1 MNVEV
6 TKNNPNF
13 PDLAELEVETA
24 APVSKKSGSFSS
36 PLDQIKRGFYH
47 IIFNG
52 FATFRAAMVASL
64 LNEKAL
70 EELETS
76 SVADATGFN
85 ISDLAQAVTMQKL
98 REWMRFKPGNGTSP
112 FEVSFIEDMYNI
124 DSEVVGKI
132 INYLPKDSQ
141 KGMPLI
147 DFISEI
153 EKLGVQ
159 SAVSPTLETATQ
171 KLKEQFV
178 ETLDDLVEF
187 VIRVERKVFNEYNKT
202 DSLIFHFSIRTDA
215 SVYKEVVDSDR
226 FDPYL
231 LYLWVYN
238 MMTANEK
245 AGRKVISPRI
255 TVAHNQAMQKFATVR
270 PKVNERGFA
279 LSGSGLPIFI
289 PPNVNVVDKFLE
301 AANSAIDE
309 DGVFQPSILAT
320 EKNFANRLVYVDW
333 VNDILAYTTT
343 TGKLETYNLGQVH
356 PMDKASEYTV
366 LETPLKSPVLR
377 RVIQTLSSSIRNL
390 DAAEAAKYTSNND
403 VKNIL
408 ETNSAD
414 AIFNKVMRS
423 GLDNTKDACIKH
435 LAGYDL
441 DDYEETPAM
450 ALNILALQAL
460 MKMLYE
466 IAKTDQNAI
475 EVPSNYKSLGL
486 IFRLIGVEY
495 VLQVGARM
503 DAAYVKE
510 TFDAWIIDREKAKID
525 LRKKSFD
532 IPNLHVGAGGIHG
545 FLPHQGR
552 VLSSMEKSPSTG
564 MLSIQTGGGKTI
576 VSAVTAIK
584 AIENLRSFPMI
595 TTKGN
600 LVKGTITELN
610 AITQGKINAIPLR
623 PNILRRMRR
632 TTSIKTFADFLKWYR
647 SLPPNTVFVNSY
659 TDYASKR
666 KLYEDLDAVAGFAD
680 APVYTTQYLLLIK
693 LLGIRVFIGD
703 ESHMIKNP
711 DSARSRNS
719 YAAFSQGDMR
729 VEMSGTM
736 VSNTVVDLVGQSRGV
751 SPIIFGDDPET
762 FSEHYGVSTGLIKS
776 DEDARKIKDRLKA
789 TTAYHEA
796 GREDWSYMLPIK
808 DDSFVYAQLTEKQQ
822 QFYNIL
828 MQEAYLMLVEDEK
841 RKGKK
846 AKLESESED
855 DDDEDEDEED
865 DDDEEEDEDA
875 ALIAKA
881 KTHLQKVEAFL
892 VAPDEN
898 EQYMQWDQR
907 PDGEDLVSPKVRMAD
922 MLISDHLTRHKGN
935 LKQNKIIIF
944 GWNVAASKHFMKHS
958 YYAGKTIHYTAGDEE
973 VMRRFENDDTV
984 VIMAADEGSVREG
997 FNLQMTSLIIRMQSV
1012 WAPGEHEQTVARMYR
1027 PDPRGKYNR
1036 DEVTHKW
1043 VLCKQIGTDSPTL
1056 DMVKMA
1062 RLVSK
1067 SVSNA
1072 RLTYEGKPEWRLVSR
1087 QFDDMKLFKMNLQ
1100 TIFNANPAEVQEYL
1114 GRWDTFTDWEN
1125 NINRAAKYRL
1135 AAQLEAQF
1143 DVDLIQEGKITD
1155 INQFIKLAMSEV
1167 TSTYNIQG
1175 SQRVWVPWV
1184 PNALPPDPNHWGFS
1198 VLGQRNI
1205 PVGTVVYTMFGP
1217 GIVTNILGKS
1227 VKVKIYD
1234 GRVIGMQKSTVM
1246 LVADNR
1252 YKDLQAIVK
1261 DPAKWQA
1268 EALDIGGVKGA
1279 KRDTTK
1285 LPDKEEVIETLDE
1298 EVIEDENEE
1307 KVEIEVIASIIN
1319 GWPALMVLDDIPQLK
1334 GISDWKRIDP
1344 FLSIHFR
1351 TWQALD
1357 SFIDLLDSKTY
1368 IPQDVLD
1375 ALDDEIEELKTGKAM
1390 VLGKQINPKSVR
1402 QFFLDQHKK
1411 LGKKGDKIVCK
1422 PYFIAVERE
1431 VKLAFDIDS
1440 HEPRL
1445 ISWLLRSKEK
1455 IPGIKS
1461 IRKNNAIWINT
1472 FTTPK
1477 EAYDD
1482 LDSLNNIANVDKQ
1495 AIREDLVS
1503 IRDEIRDLR
1512 KARSKPSL

>member
-1 MNVEV
+1 MNVVINQNSSSE
-6 TKNNPNF
+6 F
-13 PDLAELEVETA
+13 PELDELEPEIA
-24 APVSKKSGSFSS
+24 APVSKKNGSFSS

-47 IIFNG
+47 IVFNS
-52 FATFRAAMVASL
+52 FSAFRLAMVGSL

-70 EELETS
+70 TELETT
-76 SVADATGFN
+76 SVADATGFD
-85 ISDLAQAVTMQKL
+85 IAALAQSVTMQKL
-98 REWMRFKPGNGTSP
+98 REWMRFKPGNGKTP
-112 FEVSFIEDMYNI
+112 FEVAFIEDMYNI
-124 DSEVVGKI
+124 DSEVVDKI
-132 INYLPKDSQ
+132 IAYLPKNSQ

-147 DFISEI
+147 DFIKEI
-153 EKLGVQ
+153 ESLGVQ
-159 SAVSPTLETATQ
+159 SAVSPALETITT

-178 ETLDDLVEF
+178 DTLDDLVEF
-187 VIRVERKVFNEYNKT
+187 VIRIEKKIFNEANNT
-202 DSLIFHFSIRTDA
+202 SSLIYHFSIRTDA
-215 SVYKEVVDSDR
+215 SIYKEVVDSDR

-255 TVAHNQAMQKFATVR
+255 TVAHNQAMQKFATVA

-279 LSGSGLPIFI
+279 LDGSGLPIFI

-301 AANSAIDE
+301 AANSAVDDE
-309 DGVFQPSILAT
+309 GVFQPKILA
-320 EKNFANRLVYVDW
+320 EENGFANRLVYVDW
-333 VNDILAYTTT
+333 VNDILAYTTN
-343 TGKLETYNLGQVH
+343 TGKLESYNLGQVH
-356 PMDKASEYTV
+356 PMDKASEYMV
-366 LETPLKSPVLR
+366 LNTELKSPALR
-377 RVIQTLSSSIRNL
+377 RVIQTLSSSVRNL
-390 DAAEAAKYTSNND
+390 DASEAAKFTSNEEA
-403 VKNIL
+403 KRIL
-408 ETNSAD
+408 QTTDAD
-414 AIFNKVMRS
+414 RIFIKVMQS
-423 GLDNTKDACIKH
+423 GLDNTEAVKIKH

-450 ALNILALQAL
+450 AYNILALQAL
-460 MKMLYE
+460 LKMLYE
-466 IAKTDQNAI
+466 MAKTDQNAI

-510 TFDAWIIDREKAKID
+510 TFDMYIEEREKAKVD
-525 LRKKSFD
+525 LRKKTFD
-532 IPNLHVGAGGIHG
+532 IPNLHVGEGGIHG

-552 VLSSMEKSPSTG
+552 ILSCTEKTPSTFA
-564 MLSIQTGGGKTI
+564 LPVQTGGGKTVI
-576 VSAVTAIK
+576 SAVTAIK
-584 AIENLRSFPMI
+584 AIENIKSFPMI

-632 TTSIKTFADFLKWYR
+632 YTSVKTFADFLKWYR
-647 SLPPNTVFVNSY
+647 SLPPNTILVNSY
-659 TDYASKR
+659 TDFASKR
-666 KLYEDLDAVAGFAD
+666 RLYEDLDAVAGFAD
-680 APVYTTQYLLLIK
+680 APVYTTQYLLMIK
-693 LLGIRVFIGD
+693 LLGIKVFIGD

-719 YAAFSQGDMR
+719 YAAFSQGAVR
-729 VEMSGTM
+729 GEMSGTM
-736 VSNTVVDLVGQSRGV
+736 VSNTVVDLVGQTRAL
-751 SPIIFGDDPET
+751 SPIIFGDDPEA
-762 FSEHYGVSTGLIKS
+762 FAEHYGVSTGLIKS
-776 DEDARKIKDRLKA
+776 DEDARKIKDRLRS

-796 GREDWSYMLPIK
+796 GREDWAYMLPIK
-808 DDSFVYAQLTEKQQ
+808 DDSFVYAELTQKQQ
-822 QFYNIL
+822 LFYNIL

-846 AKLESESED
+846 AKLESESEED
-855 DDDEDEDEED
+855 DDDEDEEEED
-865 DDDEEEDEDA
+865 DDDDEDA

-898 EQYMQWDQR
+898 EQYLKWDQR
-907 PDGEDLVSPKVRMAD
+907 PDGEDLISPKVRTAD
-922 MLISDHLTRHKGN
+922 QLISEHLAKHKGN

-958 YYAGKTIHYTAGDEE
+958 RYAAKTLHYTAGDEE
-973 VMRRFENDDTV
+973 VIRRFENDDTV
-984 VIMAADEGSVREG
+984 IIMAADEGSVREG

-1012 WAPGEHEQTVARMYR
+1012 WSPGDHEQTVARMYR

-1036 DEVTHKW
+1036 ENVTHKW
-1043 VLCKQIGTDSPTL
+1043 VLCKQQGTDSPTL

-1072 RLTYEGKPEWRLVSR
+1072 RLTYEGKPEWRQVSR
-1087 QFDDMKLFKMNLQ
+1087 EFDDMKLFKMNLQ
-1100 TIFNANPAEVQEYL
+1100 TIFDANPAEVQEYL
-1114 GRWDTFTDWEN
+1114 GHWDTFTEWEN
-1125 NINRAAKYRL
+1125 NINKAAKYRL
-1135 AAQLEAQF
+1135 AQQLEAQF
-1143 DVDLIQEGKITD
+1143 NVDLMRDGKIID
-1155 INQFIKLAMSEV
+1155 INEFIKLAMSEV
-1167 TSTYNIQG
+1167 KSTYNIPD
-1175 SQRVWVPWV
+1175 SKRVWVPWI
-1184 PNALPPDPNHWGFS
+1184 PNALPPDPKKWGFS

-1234 GRVIGMQKSTVM
+1234 GRIIGMQKSTVM
-1246 LVADNR
+1246 LVADNK
-1252 YKDLQAIVK
+1252 YKELQDIVK
-1261 DPAKWQA
+1261 NPAKWQA
-1268 EALDIGGVKGA
+1268 ESIDIGGVRGVKPA
-1279 KRDTTK
+1279 KEK

-1298 EVIEDENEE
+1298 EVIEDDNE
-1307 KVEIEVIASIIN
+1307 KVEVEVIASIIN
-1319 GWPALMVLDDIPQLK
+1319 GWPALMVLDDVPQLK

-1390 VLGKQINPKSVR
+1390 VLGKQINPKTVR

-1411 LGKKGDKIVCK
+1411 LGKKGDRIVCK

-1445 ISWLLRSKEK
+1445 ISWLMRSKEK

-1461 IRKNNAIWINT
+1461 IRKNGAIWINT

-1477 EAYDD
+1477 EAYED
-1482 LDSLNNIANVDKQ
+1482 LDSLNDIANIDKQ
-1495 AIREDLVS
+1495 ALREDLVA

-1512 KARSKPSL
+1512 KPRSKPSV